1 MRWVNDTLPPRPLPR
16 WLLITI
22 RLSTSSLAGMAR
34 TLVAVGT
41 VRLAVMFA
49 AVRAA
54 APRSRTSI
62 ACCAS
67 GGGGAGLAGAGRVDE
82 TGAGVP
88 LAGAA
93 GAPGAGAACGREG
106 GRRRCLGRRG
116 CPGSARRPRLLRRLW
131 VVVGEEVPP
140 GPVHRAGVCLI
151 ALVELVNQ
159 PFVGPEIGARRI
171 GSRRCTR
178 RRATAPVRWSGQVRG
193 RLWGISRHGGHPPLP
208 TLDYLSFPH
217 TRLPGGAPELRPCLA
232 DRVCPVTRR
241 CGLCRAARAS

>member
-22 RLSTSSLAGMAR
+22 RLSTSGLAGIAR

-67 GGGGAGLAGAGRVDE
+67 GGGGAGLAGAGRVGETGGGVPLAGGAGAPGGGAAGRGDE
-82 TGAGVP
+82 AGAGVP

-93 GAPGAGAACGREG
+93 GAPGAGAAVAG
-106 GRRRCLGRRG
+106 
-116 CPGSARRPRLLRRLW
+116 
-131 VVVGEEVPP
+131 PP
-140 GPVHRAGVCLI
+140 AAGPFAGPP
-151 ALVELVNQ
+151 AD
-159 PFVGPEIGARRI
+159 GPPA
-171 GSRRCTR
+171 
-178 RRATAPVRWSGQVRG
+178 APPAAGTV
-193 RLWGISRHGGHPPLP
+193 
-208 TLDYLSFPH
+208 
-217 TRLPGGAPELRPCLA
+217 GGAG
-232 DRVCPVTRR
+232 
-241 CGLCRAARAS
+241 GL

>member
-93 GAPGAGAACGREG
+93 GAPGAGAAVAGPPAAG
-106 GRRRCLGRRG
+106 PFAGPPADGPPAAPPAAGTAGRRRARARGGRWG
-116 CPGSARRPRLLRRLW
+116 GAAPR
-131 VVVGEEVPP
+131 
-140 GPVHRAGVCLI
+140 A
-151 ALVELVNQ
+151 
-159 PFVGPEIGARRI
+159 
-171 GSRRCTR
+171 
-178 RRATAPVRWSGQVRG
+178 RG
-193 RLWGISRHGGHPPLP
+193 R
-208 TLDYLSFPH
+208 
-217 TRLPGGAPELRPCLA
+217 
-232 DRVCPVTRR
+232 
-241 CGLCRAARAS
+241 GL

>member
-67 GGGGAGLAGAGRVDE
+67 GGG
-82 TGAGVP
+82 
-88 LAGAA
+88 
-93 GAPGAGAACGREG
+93 
-106 GRRRCLGRRG
+106 RRARARRG
-116 CPGSARRPRLLRRLW
+116 CSGSAGRPRLLRRLW
-131 VVVGEEVPP
+131 VVVGEEIPP

-178 RRATAPVRWSGQVRG
+178 RRVTAAVRWSGQIRG

-217 TRLPGGAPELRPCLA
+217 TRLPGSAPELRPCLA
-232 DRVCPVTRR
+232 DRICPVTRR